1 MIEVSIIITSFNDKL
16 YLNRTLNSIYSQIE
30 DPSKIEVIVADN
42 GSTDGSVQS
51 LESFKDVIIIVEKD
65 NLKSPYSCRN
75 RGIEIAQGK
84 VIILLDSTC
93 VPGSTWLKSG
103 LQALANDNTDLVG
116 GKVLFDFE
124 GKLTAGKI
132 YDSITNVRMKESI
145 EIKKVAKAGNLFI
158 KRNVF
163 DVVGVFPEGLRS
175 GGDVRWTHKVTQ
187 LGFHLVYSP
196 DAIVYKPARTYL
208 ELLRKQWRVGVHQPL
223 IWADNNKK
231 VTIANRLK
239 QIISP
244 ISPRGMKMLL
254 NEQIKEQNMP
264 EMKNYYYRLIFIGQS
279 INMIMAIANIVGI
292 LRYRNQHD

>member
-30 DPSKIEVIVADN
+30 DSSEIEVIVADN

-51 LESFKDVIIIVEKD
+51 LGSFKDVIVIVEKD

-84 VIILLDSTC
+84 VIVLLDSTC

-103 LQALANDNTDLVG
+103 LHALANDSADIIG

-163 DVVGVFPEGLRS
+163 DVAGVFPEGIRS
-175 GGDVRWTHKVTQ
+175 GADVRWTHKVSQ
-187 LGFHLVYSP
+187 LGFLLVYSP
-196 DAIVYKPARTYL
+196 DAVVYKPARTYF

-223 IWADNNKK
+223 IWADNSKK
-231 VTIANRLK
+231 VTIGNRLK

-244 ISPRGMKMLL
+244 ISPRGIRKLL
-254 NEQIKEQNMP
+254 NEQIVEQNRPDMN
-264 EMKNYYYRLIFIGQS
+264 KYYVRLVLIGQS
-279 INMIMAIANIVGI
+279 IKIVMAIANIVGM
-292 LRYRNQHD
+292 LRFKNN